1 MINHKSDTQENRQN
15 SNPTFEKIGGKVLFW
30 VMLSKHHFV

>member
-1 MINHKSDTQENRQN
+1 MVNHKSDTQENRQN
-15 SNPTFEKIGGKVLFW
+15 SNPTFEKIRGKVLFW